1 MLLVLAKAA
10 PPSPTPGTAAAAA
23 VVAAA
28 AGGAL
33 LVWAAGRDLVGIVE
47 LKGVEEEPRLQMMLS
62 K

>member
-10 PPSPTPGTAAAAA
+10 PPRPTPGTAAAAA
-23 VVAAA
+23 VVAA

-33 LVWAAGRDLVGIVE
+33 LVWAAGRDLVGVVE
-47 LKGVEEEPRLQMMLS
+47 LKGVQEEPRLQMILS

>member
-10 PPSPTPGTAAAAA
+10 PPRPTPGTAAAAA
-23 VVAAA
+23 VVAA

-33 LVWAAGRDLVGIVE
+33 LVWAAGRDLVGVVE
-47 LKGVEEEPRLQMMLS
+47 LKGVEEEPRLQMILS